1 MLLDKYLRQDPFFST
16 AMTSYPRSTPRST
29 TYDWY
34 VGDNDELI
42 VTMEIPGVKRKDVN
56 ISVTPEDNLL
66 TVETNKR
73 SLRRTISSDYDLN
86 GVTASLEDGILEVV
100 IPAKEKEVIKVQ
112 ID

>member
-1 MLLDKYLRQDPFFST
+1 MLLDRYLQDPFFNTMVPTYSRT
-16 AMTSYPRSTPRST
+16 APKTAA
-29 TYDWY
+29 YDWY
-34 VGDNDELI
+34 VGDNEELI

-66 TVETNKR
+66 AVETNNR
-73 SLRRTISSDYDLN
+73 SFRRTVSSDYDLS

-100 IPAKEKEVIKVQ
+100 IPSKEKEVINIQ